1 MILYT
6 DDQLLMLSGIQHI
19 AFCERQYALAYIE
32 MQWVENFLTV
42 EGKHLHQKV
51 DDPFESEIIKG
62 KHILRSLRLVSFS
75 LGLSGIADI
84 VEMQPCS
91 SGNSYIPIEYKRG
104 KPKAGNCDQVQL
116 CAQAL
121 CLEEM
126 YSVHIPAGQIYY
138 GQTRHRHD
146 VLFSDE
152 LRQTVER
159 LSQRM
164 HYLYNEQKTP
174 LAGYLPHCRSCSLAQ
189 LCLPQA
195 LSGRKSAQSYLDTLF
210 S

>member
-1 MILYT
+1 MNFT

-19 AFCERQYALAYIE
+19 AFCERQWALIHIE
-32 MQWVENFLTV
+32 QQWAENVLTV
-42 EGKHLHQKV
+42 EGQHLHQKV

-62 KHILRSLRLVSFS
+62 KHILRSLPLVSRQ
-75 LGLSGIADI
+75 LGLNGIADI
-84 VEMQPCS
+84 VEMQPSS

-104 KPKAGNCDQVQL
+104 KPKAGNCDEVQL

-146 VLFSDE
+146 VAFSDG
-152 LRQTVER
+152 LRQTVQR

-164 HYLYNEQKTP
+164 HDLYDQQKTP
-174 LAGYLPHCRSCSLAQ
+174 LADYLPHCRSCSLAE
-189 LCLPQA
+189 LCLPQV
-195 LSGRKSAQSYLDTLF
+195 LSGRRSAQSYLDTLF
-210 S
+210 A